1 MGRNGQR
8 GATVLT
14 LVVLLSW
21 LVAAVLAAV
30 GVAPRAQAPPVEPAS
45 GAGPVV
51 VVGVPELTWD
61 QVDTGT
67 DDGVDDPSATVIAG
81 LAARGG
87 TAALVLRGTH
97 ETTCAADAWLTL
109 GAGQR
114 AATDVAGCVDAGPAA
129 GAGGDGTGQVLPEEL
144 VEPRGRGAVVDAD
157 AWGRWTALADRRSLG
172 TELGTLAELLSP
184 TGCVAAYDP
193 LSALGAADADGR
205 VEAYRPRTDG
215 GGRGSAGPSS
225 PELVPGCDVHLVST
239 DPADPGAVGDLVDG
253 LPGDATVVLA
263 GMGHLQDEPAAT
275 VLVVAP
281 AGSTS
286 GGALTSGSTQQRSL
300 VQLTDLTAT
309 VLHLAGVEGPFPDA
323 VAGQPVV
330 VVEDDPDGGE
340 GARSDPDGKVRTT
353 NVEQARDLAA
363 GITLAKTGAPWVLG
377 GAAAVLLVL
386 LLAAVVV
393 RRVRPG
399 STSGTW
405 GLSVVAT
412 AVLSLPVATFLAGLV
427 PWWSAARPVL
437 ALSVVVLATVG
448 LLTFLAWVGPWRR
461 HPLGPAAVLAA
472 VTLAVVGVDVLW
484 SARLG
489 LVSVLGLQPV
499 TAGRFYGQGNVG
511 FGIVLGAY
519 LVLSAAVV
527 GPGTDLRAGSRPA
540 RPAPPERPSRSGRTA
555 AAVVLTLGAAA
566 VVLNAAPQGGADFG
580 GVPALVVATGLMT
593 LAALEVRWSARAL
606 LLLGLAGVL
615 VAAAVMLLDWTRGP
629 GRRTHLGDFVQR
641 ILDGTALEVVGR
653 KLEQSLGILLAY
665 PLSWLAVLALV
676 LLAVA
681 LVRRP
686 GWAAPVW
693 KHTGLRA
700 ALAAGVVAAAL
711 GWVLNDSGI
720 AVLALALTVLL
731 AAALSVAGR
740 PVLPGPGRLSRPHPS
755 R

>member
-1 MGRNGQR
+1 MGLDGQR
-8 GATVLT
+8 SATVLT

-51 VVGVPELTWD
+51 VVGVPGLTWD
-61 QVDTGT
+61 EVGTGS
-67 DDGVDDPSATVIAG
+67 DDGADDPFATLVAG
-81 LAARGG
+81 LASGGG

-114 AATDVAGCVDAGPAA
+114 AATDVAGCVDAGPAD
-129 GAGGDGTGQVLPEEL
+129 GAGDDAGGPVLAEEL
-144 VEPRGRGAVVDAD
+144 VDQRGRGAVVDAD
-157 AWGRWTALADRRSLG
+157 TWGRWTALADRRSLG
-172 TELGTLAELLSP
+172 TELGTLAELIGP

-193 LSALGAADADGR
+193 LSALGAAAADGQ
-205 VEAYRPRTDG
+205 VEAYRPLTDG
-215 GGRGSAGPSS
+215 EGRSAAGTSS
-225 PELVPGCDVHLVST
+225 LELVPGCGVHLVST

-281 AGSTS
+281 AGSTP

-377 GAAAVLLVL
+377 GVAAVLLVL

-427 PWWSAARPVL
+427 SWWSAARPVL

-461 HPLGPAAVLAA
+461 HPLAPAAVLAA
-472 VTLAVVGVDVLW
+472 VTLTVVGVDVLW

-527 GPGTDLRAGSRPA
+527 GPGTDLRAGPRPA

-593 LAALEVRWSARAL
+593 LAALGVRWSARAL

-629 GRRTHLGDFVQR
+629 GRRTHLGNFVQR

-681 LVRRP
+681 
-686 GWAAPVW
+686 WC
-693 KHTGLRA
+693 
-700 ALAAGVVAAAL
+700 AGP
-711 GWVLNDSGI
+711 
-720 AVLALALTVLL
+720 
-731 AAALSVAGR
+731 AGR
-740 PVLPGPGRLSRPHPS
+740 HRSGSTRACVPPWPRVWSPPPWAGCSTTQASRCW
-755 R
+755 RWR